1 MKNARPCAL
10 RPVVCW
16 LGEEKVWL
24 IVAPAVTDV
33 AGPRITIR
41 PVAGLPLLHVE
52 EPEFTGV
59 RRVLKGTIDRFG
71 GSFVDLYTA
80 QPFDLDGAPAT
91 GVAFDVRIYDDDD
104 FQIEGLFTHQGGIY
118 WRWLGNSFLYAFV
131 GGAGATVLSILAGY
145 GFAKY
150 RFRGRGTVFGVIL
163 GSIMVP
169 LTALVVPTFMLLS
182 QYGLINT
189 PWAVILPSLLSPF
202 GVYLMRVYTQD
213 AVPDEMLEAAR
224 IDGAGE
230 WRTFF
235 QVALPLLKPAIVTV
249 LLLSVVGTWNN
260 FFLPLAVLTDPQLLP
275 VTVGLN
281 RWTALSNAGAGGEQ
295 VWNLITSGAFISVVP
310 LILSFLFLQRYW
322 QGGLAIGSV
331 K

>member
-1 MKNARPCAL
+1 MTTAIGARSAPDAL
-10 RPVVCW
+10 TT
-16 LGEEKVWL
+16 
-24 IVAPAVTDV
+24 VT
-33 AGPRITIR
+33 
-41 PVAGLPLLHVE
+41 GLPDHADHSAGRSRRRDRRIGSHVFLVILAIYFLV
-52 EPEFTGV
+52 PIWW
-59 RRVLKGTIDRFG
+59 L
-71 GSFVDLYTA
+71 FVASTKSTSGLFSSPAFWFDDPA
-80 QPFDLDGAPAT
+80 QFFAN
-91 GVAFDVRIYDDDD
+91 V
-104 FQIEGLFTHQGGIY
+104 QGLFTHQGGIY

-131 GGAGATVLSILAGY
+131 GGSGATVLAILAGY

-150 RFRGRGTVFGVIL
+150 RFRGRGAVFGVIL

-249 LLLSVVGTWNN
+249 LLLSIVGTWNN
-260 FFLPLAVLTDPQLLP
+260 FFLPLAVLTDSQLLP

>member
-1 MKNARPCAL
+1 MKTASQTTRPRTDARTT
-10 RPVVCW
+10 V
-16 LGEEKVWL
+16 
-24 IVAPAVTDV
+24 
-33 AGPRITIR
+33 
-41 PVAGLPLLHVE
+41 
-52 EPEFTGV
+52 TGV
-59 RRVLKGTIDRFG
+59 PAREDRGAGRSRRTG
-71 GSFVDLYTA
+71 GRRIGSHVFLVILAIYFVIPIWWLFVAATKSTSGLFSSPA
-80 QPFDLDGAPAT
+80 FWFDDPINLFTNIA
-91 GVAFDVRIYDDDD
+91 
-104 FQIEGLFTHQGGIY
+104 GLFTHQGGIY
-118 WRWLGNSFLYAFV
+118 WRWLLNSFLYAFAA
-131 GGAGATVLSILAGY
+131 GIGATILSILAGY

-150 RFRGRGTVFGVIL
+150 RFRGRGVVFGVIL

-169 LTALVVPTFMLLS
+169 LTALVIPTFMLLS